1 MNFTAPN
8 VVVTN
13 GITMEYFEHGDGPA
27 VLLLHGFPEHPFS
40 WRKQVD
46 PIARAGFRVIVPSQR
61 GYAGTDAPSDV
72 ASYSVKNLI
81 ADLVGLL
88 DALGIDRA
96 AWLGHDWGSVPA
108 WYSGVYAPERVAAL
122 GSLCTPYLPWPR
134 PRAAGGSDAPSPS
147 PKEYIRAIQEPGV
160 AEALLERDIEHTF
173 RSLLRGRGYT
183 MDEFESAPSA
193 VRDIPLGVLVGE
205 PQLLGAPIVS
215 EEELRFYIDVYKRSG
230 FTGGLNWYRA
240 HRSNVEDACDLDYRI
255 DRPALLITAADDWF
269 WDRGSTAGMPQLLA
283 QLEAHIVLDA
293 AHWVQ
298 QEKPD
303 EVNTILVSW
312 LQRAMV

>member
-1 MNFTAPN
+1 M
-8 VVVTN
+8 
-13 GITMEYFEHGDGPA
+13 
-27 VLLLHGFPEHPFS
+27 
-40 WRKQVD
+40 
-46 PIARAGFRVIVPSQR
+46 
-61 GYAGTDAPSDV
+61 
-72 ASYSVKNLI
+72 
-81 ADLVGLL
+81 
-88 DALGIDRA
+88 
-96 AWLGHDWGSVPA
+96 PA
-108 WYSGVYAPERVAAL
+108 WYAGVYEPDRVAAL
-122 GSLCTPYLPWPR
+122 GSLCTPYLPWSPSQAAGAGAAPR
-134 PRAAGGSDAPSPS
+134 PAPPQ
-147 PKEYIRAIQEPGV
+147 YVRTIQHPGV
-160 AEALLERDIEHTF
+160 AEEILGRDVEGTF
-173 RSLLRGRGYT
+173 RSLLRARGYT

-293 AHWVQ
+293 ERCILCTRCVRVCAEIEGAHVWDVMGRGINSMVITDLHEDWGKSGCTRCGKCVQ
-298 QEKPD
+298 VCPTGALFDKSKIGSDHPKYPD
-303 EVNTILVSW
+303 FLPYLNQMREA
-312 LQRAMV
+312 Q